1 MTRTRM
7 AQLLPTTAMAF
18 LSLVAACDEDP
29 ACEGAP
35 EGVLVSLV
43 DHRAWRIAEPGEDP
57 WLAHRPEDVSCPEG
71 ARSSEDFAE
80 LPSFGVDTGLCPY
93 TTVTQPTTTA
103 ICEGEAL
110 YVWLWRFQLTG
121 PEGAEA
127 TMAVALEDDVVW
139 QQTVPIPARSA
150 LVALTVPV
158 PPTPAGTPIRF
169 HVRNHGDNG
178 YQLLGLMRCR
188 GACTPAS

>member
-1 MTRTRM
+1 MTTTTTTGL
-7 AQLLPTTAMAF
+7 ALSAVLALGSQLG
-18 LSLVAACDEDP
+18 CDEAP
-29 ACEGAP
+29 TCEPAP

-43 DHRAWRIAEPGEDP
+43 DHQAWRLAEPSEDP
-57 WLAHRPEDVSCPEG
+57 WRAHRPADVSCPDG
-71 ARSSEDFAE
+71 ARTSEDFAE

-93 TTVTQPTTTA
+93 TTVTQPTASA

-110 YVWLWRFQLTG
+110 YVWLWRFALTG

-127 TMAVALEDDVVW
+127 TMAVALGDSVVW
-139 QQTVPIPARSA
+139 EQVVPIPARSA

-169 HVRNHGDNG
+169 HVRNHGDNA
-178 YQLLGLMRCR
+178 YQLLGLARCR